1 MPRAGQKREAT
12 MGDATAQG
20 DEARL
25 APLVGLVER
34 LRAEVTE
41 LQGRWEALGEE
52 LEAKRRRLG
61 LAEATVELLQ
71 RRQEEA
77 ASEEGTAG
85 GGMRTEDDECASEGA
100 QASAVPDKPMSG
112 S

>member
-1 MPRAGQKREAT
+1 M
-12 MGDATAQG
+12 MGDAMG
-20 DEARL
+20 PSHERRL
-25 APLVGLVER
+25 APLVGLVDR

-61 LAEATVELLQ
+61 LAEAAVELLQ

-77 ASEEGTAG
+77 ASEEGEEGAAG
-85 GGMRTEDDECASEGA
+85 GGVRAEDDECASEGA
-100 QASAVPDKPMSG
+100 QASVRYRRAPAVHAV
-112 S
+112 